1 MQTQRKELN
10 FEGQSVFVGLDV
22 HLKSW
27 TVSIFTEKLHH
38 KTFSQPPK
46 ADILSDYLKLNFPNA
61 SYFST
66 YEAGFCGF
74 WAHFRLEELG
84 IRNIVVNPV
93 DVPTTQKDQMR
104 KSDPVDSNKLGR
116 SLRSNELKG
125 IYIPRQETLEDRT
138 LIRVRFTIVKDMV
151 RLKQRIKS
159 FLNLYGIEYPD
170 EFQNTNTHWSKRFI
184 NWLKT
189 IQLQYSTGTEAL
201 NLLIKEAE
209 QLRLILLEA
218 TQKIRALS
226 KTERFSKNIELIT
239 SIPGIGLITGIML
252 LAEIEDIKR
261 FENSDKLAGLIG
273 IVPDCHS
280 SGPSEK
286 KGEMTKR
293 GQYFMRKGIIECSWV
308 AATRDPA
315 LSLAYYEYCKRMEP
329 NKAITRIARKLI
341 NRIFSVLKNE
351 KKYEFGIVK

>member
-1 MQTQRKELN
+1 MQTQRNELN
-10 FEGQSVFVGLDV
+10 FEGQNIFVGIDV

-38 KTFSQPPK
+38 KTFNQPPK
-46 ADILSDYLKLNFPNA
+46 AELLSEYLKLNFPNG

-74 WAHFRLEELG
+74 WAHFKLKELG
-84 IRNIVVNPV
+84 IQNIVVNPV
-93 DVPTTQKDQMR
+93 DVPTTQKEQMR
-104 KSDPVDSNKLGR
+104 KSDPIDSNKLGR

-125 IYIPRQETLEDRT
+125 IYIPQAETLEDRT
-138 LIRVRFTIVKDMV
+138 LIRVRFAIVRDMV

-159 FLNLYGIEYPD
+159 LLNLYGIEYPD
-170 EFQNTNTHWSKRFI
+170 ELKNTNTHWSKRFI

>member
-351 KKYEFGIVK
+351 KKYEFGIIK

>member
-125 IYIPRQETLEDRT
+125 IYIPRQETLDDRT

>member
-38 KTFSQPPK
+38 KTFSQPPR
-46 ADILSDYLKLNFPNA
+46 AEILSDYLKFNFPNA